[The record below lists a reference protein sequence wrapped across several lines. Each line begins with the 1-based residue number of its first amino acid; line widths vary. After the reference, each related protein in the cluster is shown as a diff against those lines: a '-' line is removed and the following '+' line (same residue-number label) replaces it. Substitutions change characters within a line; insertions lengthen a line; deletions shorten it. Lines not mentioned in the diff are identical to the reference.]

1 MKNRNVS
8 VIEEI
13 QKITKGKQNGDL
25 FPEVRQRCAAY
36 KYYMQ
41 YYKKESKNI
50 DLDDAYRF
58 LYSSVDPYFIVFCAD
73 KEKMNPIVYVKQ
85 LLHIDKESYIS
96 EIQSKKSGNKYL
108 KRETKFLDEISKLK
122 AAIAGAMPYLVLYDG
137 GRYDHKEDL
146 IENIYKARSILDSAD
161 PENHKYVIEMFENW
175 KKISDAK

>member
-1 MKNRNVS
+1 MKKQSVS

-13 QKITKGKQNGDL
+13 QKLTKNKCIGDL

-36 KYYMQ
+36 KYNKQ
-41 YYKKESKNI
+41 YYSKKSKNI

-85 LLHIDKESYIS
+85 LLHIDEKSYVS
-96 EIQSKKSGNKYL
+96 EIQSKKSKDKYL

-137 GRYDHKEDL
+137 GKYDHKEDL
-146 IENIYKARSILDSAD
+146 IQNIYKARSILDSAD